1 MIEVLQAK
9 IKKSWDIKMEKQVLE
24 ARDLVMMYN
33 SRLFCRIHKKLLPKW
48 LGPYKIKEIL
58 WMTVFIFNAPSMEQ
72 IIQIELIMTS

>member
-33 SRLFCRIHKKLLPKW
+33 SRHFCRNSQKTTTQVVWTVQDQRNFVDDSIH
-48 LGPYKIKEIL
+48 
-58 WMTVFIFNAPSMEQ
+58 F
-72 IIQIELIMTS
+72 